1 MIMNTEQKFRV
12 QNTLNYQ
19 HKHHKGE
26 VNKKPSKTVPD
37 QTMSIREILTR
48 YAHGLPI
55 EAGKVP
61 IYEGEDYTP
70 DPRHMDL
77 ADRQTY
83 MQYAKQ
89 QIQQTKQN
97 IAESQKS
104 ANSVVTTS
112 V

>member
-1 MIMNTEQKFRV
+1 MIMNIEQKFRV

-19 HKHHKGE
+19 HKLHKGE

-77 ADRQTY
+77 ADRETY
-83 MQYAKQ
+83 KHYAKQ
-89 QIQQTKQN
+89 QIEQTKQN
-97 IAESQKS
+97 IAEFQKPITADS
-104 ANSVVTTS
+104 ASL
-112 V
+112 